1 MKDLLRFTDLSSVD
15 LSGLV
20 AFADDMR
27 RHPRRACRELA
38 GELVV
43 LYLTQPS
50 TRARVTFSAA
60 AARLGASVVV
70 VGPTEFQLG
79 CGASVDAIA
88 RTVSLYAGV
97 VVARTDDHNLVRLAG
112 ESTIPVVNGLS
123 GRDQPCQGIA
133 DAIAIA
139 DAVSTLDG
147 LRIAFVGD
155 GANMAMSLLEMSGL
169 GAELAVATPPDHALD
184 PAVLR
189 DARRLAERAGGTV
202 TEARSA
208 DQAVAAAD
216 AVYLSPRHCA
226 APGHMGEMPGLTG
239 ATEAVDRLLAPA
251 AAHAPLLVCQPT
263 RLAGHVARDLV
274 RHPRSRLRQ
283 QADNRIYAAAAM
295 LVAAHQGRLE
305 GVDDRALAAV

>member
-1 MKDLLRFTDLSSVD
+1 M
-15 LSGLV
+15 
-20 AFADDMR
+20 
-27 RHPRRACRELA
+27 CRELA

-50 TRARVTFSAA
+50 TRTRVTFSAA
-60 AARLGASVVV
+60 AARLGAAVVV

-79 CGASVDAIA
+79 YGAPVEAIA

-97 VVARTDDHNLVRLAG
+97 VVARTDDHDLARLAG
-112 ESTIPVVNGLS
+112 GSTIPVVNGLS
-123 GRDQPCQGIA
+123 ERDQPCQGVA

-139 DAVSTLDG
+139 DGVSTLDG

-155 GANMAMSLLEMSGL
+155 GANMAMSLLEMCGL
-169 GAELAVATPPDHALD
+169 GAELVVATPPDHALD

-189 DARRLAERAGGTV
+189 DARRLSARVGGSVTV
-202 TEARSA
+202 GGSA
-208 DQAVAAAD
+208 DEAVAGAD
-216 AVYLSPRHCA
+216 VVYLSPLHCA
-226 APGHMGEMPGLTG
+226 APSHGSEMPCATG
-239 ATEAVDRLLAPA
+239 ATEAVDRLMAPA

-263 RLAGHVARDLV
+263 RLASHVARDLV

-305 GVDDRALAAV
+305 GVEVDDDVDLRALAAV